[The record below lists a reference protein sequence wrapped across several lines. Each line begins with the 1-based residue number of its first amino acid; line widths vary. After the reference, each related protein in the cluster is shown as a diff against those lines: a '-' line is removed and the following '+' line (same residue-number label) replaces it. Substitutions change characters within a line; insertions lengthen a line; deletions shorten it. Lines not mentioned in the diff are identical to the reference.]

1 MSQSVTECYRV
12 FLAHLLGPIF
22 WLVYRYYA
30 CQLDRFYGFHDLSYR
45 YKLIGGI
52 NPETNE
58 QIVTEEQKMFEK
70 VNDI

>member
-1 MSQSVTECYRV
+1 MSM
-12 FLAHLLGPIF
+12 
-22 WLVYRYYA
+22 
-30 CQLDRFYGFHDLSYR
+30 DRFYGFHDFSHR
-45 YKLIGGI
+45 FQLIGGI